1 MTTRLLGAGLS
12 SFPKA
17 EEGII
22 SGIPKPIDAEVPA
35 LRKPRRFVFILDKI
49 QIPPKE
55 INHYTNNY
63 ETKFLYCNDSSIDLT
78 ASPLLFQNFSELS
91 IFSSSCHFTSFFF

>member
-1 MTTRLLGAGLS
+1 MTTRLLGAGLP

-22 SGIPKPIDAEVPA
+22 SGIPRPIDAEVPA

-55 INHYTNNY
+55 INHYTN
-63 ETKFLYCNDSSIDLT
+63 K
-78 ASPLLFQNFSELS
+78 PLAKLPPKGRVKISLP
-91 IFSSSCHFTSFFF
+91 